1 MSGMRVYAVITGGG
15 TGGHVTPALAIA
27 DALVLRG
34 HPREAIRFVGAA
46 RGLEARAVPA
56 AGYEVELLRLDGIQR
71 SFAPRALLRS
81 VRAVVAFVAALGHC
95 VRELRRVRPAVVVG
109 VGGYA
114 SAPCV
119 LAARL
124 LRLPTVVHEQ
134 NAVPGVVNRMA
145 VRMGAR
151 PAVSFPGARWSDA
164 VVTGNPIRADV
175 AAAEWRP
182 TAPPRLAVVGGSQG
196 AGRLNEV
203 ALGLYD
209 RWRARTDVAI
219 RHVAGPKHV
228 DGCRT
233 RLDALRRPDDRL
245 AYELVGF
252 EADMPLLYAQSALV
266 LCRSGATTVA
276 EVAAVGVPAV
286 FVPWSGAA
294 EGQQDANAGALVAA
308 GAAVV
313 VADAECT
320 VGNVEPIV
328 AGLLGDADRRAA
340 MAAAARTRGRP
351 DAATRVCT
359 LIEECARVAA

>member
-1 MSGMRVYAVITGGG
+1 MSGEDVYAVITGGG

-27 DALVLRG
+27 DALVERG
-34 HPREAIRFVGAA
+34 HPRATIRFVGAR

-56 AGYEVELLRLDGIQR
+56 AGYEVELLALDGIQR
-71 SFAPRALLRS
+71 SLAPRALLRS
-81 VRAVVAFVAALGHC
+81 TRAVLAFVRALGHC
-95 VRELRRVRPAVVVG
+95 ARMLRRDRPAVVVG

-145 VRMGAR
+145 VRLGAR
-151 PAVSFPGARWSDA
+151 PAVSFPDSSWRGA
-164 VVTGNPIRADV
+164 VVTGNPIRTDV
-175 AAAEWRP
+175 AGARW
-182 TAPPRLAVVGGSQG
+182 APVTPPQLAVVGGSQG
-196 AGRLNEV
+196 AGRLNDV

-209 RWRARTDVAI
+209 RWRTRTDVAI

-233 RLDALRRPDDRL
+233 RLEALRRPDDRL
-245 AYELVGF
+245 AYELIDF
-252 EADMPLLYAQSALV
+252 EADMPGLYARSALV

-294 EGQQDANAGALVAA
+294 EGQQDANAGALVAV

-313 VADAECT
+313 VADADCT
-320 VGNVEPIV
+320 VATVEPVV
-328 AGLLGDADRRAA
+328 AGLLGDADRRAT
-340 MAAAARTRGRP
+340 MATAARALGRP
-351 DAATRVCT
+351 DAAARVCAVV
-359 LIEECARVAA
+359 EECARAAA